1 MSTQMEPISVEIDV
15 YMYVIVSEAE
25 MFEVNA
31 RDSRRQSKHRK
42 NIMAKRENRCLQS
55 CQQQWRLSSFGFQ
68 HDQPL
73 DFVTFQWG
81 NLRLYILWSLSWA
94 VFHVLVLA
102 LQPYFF
108 REVLP
113 NWKWFIYLTNWS
125 YIVLAVYGIVE
136 ATAAIF
142 VNVCREEIIN
152 RDSTVLPWYLRIQW
166 SFYYLS
172 TTSAITVTLLFILNI
187 EEETDTNSIL
197 KHYIN
202 SLFVVLNLLL
212 TKKPYRILH
221 FYIPVIFSVIY
232 ILFSLVYQKGFN
244 QNAIYSALDWNNVPN
259 VFLYVF
265 GLPLVF
271 VPLLTLLLYTIT
283 VIRDAIGNLCEKNIG
298 QTDRPVAID

>member
-1 MSTQMEPISVEIDV
+1 
-15 YMYVIVSEAE
+15 
-25 MFEVNA
+25 
-31 RDSRRQSKHRK
+31 
-42 NIMAKRENRCLQS
+42 MAKREDRCLQS
-55 CQQQWRLSSFGFQ
+55 CQQQWRLRSFGFQ

-73 DFVTFQWG
+73 DFVIFQWG
-81 NLRLYILWSLSWA
+81 HPRLYILWSLSWA

-113 NWKWFIYLTNWS
+113 NWNWFIFLTNWS

-142 VNVCREEIIN
+142 VNVCRKDIIN
-152 RDSTVLPWYLRIQW
+152 GDSTVLPWYLRIQW
-166 SFYYLS
+166 GLYYLS

-202 SLFVVLNLLL
+202 SVFVVLNLLL

-271 VPLLTLLLYTIT
+271 IPLLTLLLYTIT